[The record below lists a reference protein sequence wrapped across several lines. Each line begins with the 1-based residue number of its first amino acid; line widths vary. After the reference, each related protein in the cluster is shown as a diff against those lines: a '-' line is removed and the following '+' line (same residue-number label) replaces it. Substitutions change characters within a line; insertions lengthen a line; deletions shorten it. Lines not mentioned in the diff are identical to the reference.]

1 MRIRAATPPVVA
13 IALIVAAI
21 FLPDPREGVRE
32 PRSVEVSRT
41 AYACP
46 GDVNVAA
53 GQIAP
58 ARAVKAVGLP
68 GGRSVDGLERVDRW
82 RLAKTSRSTVVEQ
95 FGPGSGGAG
104 FFTTTADEAAG
115 GGLIVASCPPT
126 VDESWFV
133 GLGSGAKHESRLQL
147 TNLSDVL
154 AVADISL
161 WGAEGPI
168 EEVGAEGIVLKPR
181 QTQSLNV
188 SKLADGEPELA
199 VRVERRRGAFAVTAF
214 DGSSRVF
221 GGSEAPAP
229 TLAPRRDQILAGL
242 PAGARNR
249 TLVVVNPS
257 AVTSRLSVSVLGR
270 RGPFSP
276 RGLEA
281 VRVPAGRVTALPLP
295 AGIGSDGVSLRVR
308 SEQPVAVVARVAEA
322 KDDYAYFGS
331 THELDGPALVP
342 GRPRRWNLAAA
353 THPHRTG
360 GEGSGH
366 GDGLRRA
373 DEGTRDGATRVAGGI
388 HVHGG
393 LVRPHRLGPIG
404 VCGRRAARQRGR
416 LRHLREG
423 RRHRLDTAGG
433 RAGSSARAGRPPRWL
448 TAVHIL
454 RPSAAAAGPGPRP
467 GSRWCCRSWCRG

>member
-1 MRIRAATPPVVA
+1 MRIRATTPPVLAV
-13 IALIVAAI
+13 ALIVVAF
-21 FLPDPREGVRE
+21 FLPDPREGARE
-32 PRSVEVSRT
+32 QRSVEVSRT

-53 GQIAP
+53 GQVAP
-58 ARAVKAVGLP
+58 AREVKAVGLP
-68 GGRSVDGLERVDRW
+68 GGRSVDRLESADRW

-95 FGPGSGGAG
+95 FGTGSGGAG
-104 FFTTTADEAAG
+104 FFTTTADEADG

-168 EEVGAEGIVLKPR
+168 EEVGAEGIVLQPR
-181 QTQSLNV
+181 QTQSLEV

-214 DGSSRVF
+214 DGSRRVF
-221 GGSEAPAP
+221 SGSEAPAP
-229 TLAPRRDQILAGL
+229 TLAPRRDQILTGL

-257 AVTSRLSVSVLGR
+257 TATSRLSVSVLGR
-270 RGPFSP
+270 RGTFSP
-276 RGLEA
+276 RGLQA
-281 VRVPAGRVTALPLP
+281 VRVPAGRVTALALP
-295 AGIGSDGVSLRVR
+295 ASLGSDGVSLRVR

-342 GRPRRWNLAAA
+342 VDLGGGTSRPRLTLTAPAGKAAVTVTGFDTRMKELATERHQLPAGSTSTVALSGLTDSDRLAYVVVEPRGRVVGSVTYRKDDGIASIPLEAA
-353 THPHRTG
+353 PV
-360 GEGSGH
+360 
-366 GDGLRRA
+366 
-373 DEGTRDGATRVAGGI
+373 RV
-388 HVHGG
+388 
-393 LVRPHRLGPIG
+393 LGPN
-404 VCGRRAARQRGR
+404 VR
-416 LRHLREG
+416 LV
-423 RRHRLDTAGG
+423 A
-433 RAGSSARAGRPPRWL
+433 
-448 TAVHIL
+448 
-454 RPSAAAAGPGPRP
+454 
-467 GSRWCCRSWCRG
+467 

>member
-1 MRIRAATPPVVA
+1 
-13 IALIVAAI
+13 
-21 FLPDPREGVRE
+21 
-32 PRSVEVSRT
+32 
-41 AYACP
+41 
-46 GDVNVAA
+46 
-53 GQIAP
+53 
-58 ARAVKAVGLP
+58 
-68 GGRSVDGLERVDRW
+68 
-82 RLAKTSRSTVVEQ
+82 
-95 FGPGSGGAG
+95 
-104 FFTTTADEAAG
+104 
-115 GGLIVASCPPT
+115 

-181 QTQSLNV
+181 ETRSLNV

-214 DGSSRVF
+214 DSSSRVF

-257 AVTSRLSVSVLGR
+257 TATSRLSVSVLGR
-270 RGPFSP
+270 RGTFSP
-276 RGLEA
+276 RGLDA

-308 SEQPVAVVARVAEA
+308 SERPVAVVARVAEA

-342 GRPRRWNLAAA
+342 VDLGGGTSRPRLTLTAPAGKAAITLTGFDARMQKLATERHKFPAGTTSTVALSGLTDSDRLAYVVVEPKGVVLGAA
-353 THPHRTG
+353 TYVKD
-360 GEGSGH
+360 
-366 GDGLRRA
+366 DGIASMPLEA
-373 DEGTRDGATRVAGGI
+373 APVRV
-388 HVHGG
+388 
-393 LVRPHRLGPIG
+393 LGPD
-404 VCGRRAARQRGR
+404 VR
-416 LRHLREG
+416 LVG
-423 RRHRLDTAGG
+423 
-433 RAGSSARAGRPPRWL
+433 
-448 TAVHIL
+448 
-454 RPSAAAAGPGPRP
+454 
-467 GSRWCCRSWCRG
+467 